1 MIESDIHDKIFP
13 DRIRDG
19 PQIPDCISVDEW
31 LREMPE
37 FACDCQ
43 PSQWVRNREGLAELS
58 SAYCAFSLF
67 GKNAVDVEVETC
79 EVVTHQDQRTIPERA
94 DVKFR
99 RGTRVETANV
109 AEAYG
114 RFVAHPGQYD
124 CLKSGE
130 DLAGATA

>member
-58 SAYCAFSLF
+58 PTYYAFSLF
-67 GKNAVDVEVETC
+67 GRNAVDVEVGTC
-79 EVVTHQDQRTIPERA
+79 EVVTQQDQCTIPERA
-94 DVKFR
+94 DVDFR
-99 RGTRVETANV
+99 RGTRIETANV
-109 AEAYG
+109 AQAYG
-114 RFVAHPGQYD
+114 RFVTLPGQYG

-130 DLAGATA
+130 DLARATA